1 MNTEKLLNRVN
12 ELIEL
17 GNAVLRTER
26 HDGNFRSHVDQVE
39 FFNFRSAS
47 ISFTLKLFGRDHPYF
62 IDFSENVTEAFPS
75 STKRGIGML
84 KAAKTEIEQG
94 WLISAK
100 GLISSDIFGDFLEMA
115 DHLLEEGYK
124 DPAAVIVGS
133 ALEQHLK
140 GLCQANGVETTVE
153 RNGKI
158 VPKKADV
165 INSDLVKE
173 GVYTKLDQKS
183 VTFWLDIRNNAA
195 HGNFEAYNSDQVR
208 LLLSGVSE
216 FMGRTSDEL

>member
-1 MNTEKLLNRVN
+1 
-12 ELIEL
+12 
-17 GNAVLRTER
+17 
-26 HDGNFRSHVDQVE
+26 
-39 FFNFRSAS
+39 
-47 ISFTLKLFGRDHPYF
+47 
-62 IDFSENVTEAFPS
+62 
-75 STKRGIGML
+75 ML